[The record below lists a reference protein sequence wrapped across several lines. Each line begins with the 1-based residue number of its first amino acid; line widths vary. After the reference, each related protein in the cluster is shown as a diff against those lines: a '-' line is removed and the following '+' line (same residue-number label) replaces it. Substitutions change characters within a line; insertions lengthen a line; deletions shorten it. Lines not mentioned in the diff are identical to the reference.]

1 MQYFI
6 PPIVNKRIKVKYPTM
21 NHLYDFLFANI
32 FITFLTQNKQLIEN
46 LNQDN
51 KVHSY
56 YNEKKAILI

>member
-1 MQYFI
+1 
-6 PPIVNKRIKVKYPTM
+6 M

>member
-1 MQYFI
+1 
-6 PPIVNKRIKVKYPTM
+6 M

-32 FITFLTQNKQLIEN
+32 FITFLTQNKLIEN

>member
-1 MQYFI
+1 
-6 PPIVNKRIKVKYPTM
+6 M

-32 FITFLTQNKQLIEN
+32 FITFLTQNKLKNKQLTEN

>member
-1 MQYFI
+1 
-6 PPIVNKRIKVKYPTM
+6 M

-56 YNEKKAILI
+56 CNEKKAILI

>member
-1 MQYFI
+1 
-6 PPIVNKRIKVKYPTM
+6 M

-56 YNEKKAILI
+56 YNGKKAI